1 MSNAMVDALRRADV
15 FWGLEREDIEILAEV
30 LPHITLEHGQHL
42 FRQGVMG
49 DSMYIVAD
57 GRLQVRVTDDQGQG
71 TTVGMLGAGESVGEM
86 ACVDPSPRSAEV
98 LATQP
103 TTVCELSADNLEA
116 LEEVAPSIVA
126 TVVGGVMRH
135 VTKRLRQTNERLEL
149 ELRGLHRDRDPMRN
163 AQASEPAGPGGRP
176 KPYRGLYRWDDAPL
190 PDGLER
196 RDLEML
202 GTVGRLL
209 VWEQGSLLCQEGRP
223 GASCFVILE
232 GHVEVFKASAGGGR
246 HLATLGPRTLLG
258 QMSLVDSS
266 PRSASVRAVGNVVAL
281 EIGRDIFERLVQAA
295 SPFALRFQRQIAL
308 AGIRQLRL
316 ANGRLMGLLGRGDS
330 MDREEDEEAPQA
342 EPQLSRVQTALY
354 EWTVSVED

>member
-30 LPHITLEHGQHL
+30 LPNIQLEHGQML
-42 FRQGVMG
+42 FEQGVMG
-49 DSMYIVAD
+49 DSMFIVAH
-57 GRLQVRVTDDQGQG
+57 GRLQVRVSDGEGQS

-86 ACVDPSPRSAEV
+86 ACVDPSPRSAAV
-98 LATQP
+98 VATQP
-103 TTVCELSADNLEA
+103 TTVCELSADTLDT

-126 TVVGGVMRH
+126 MLVGGVMRH

-149 ELRGLHRDRDPMRN
+149 ELRGLHRDRDPLRKGD
-163 AQASEPAGPGGRP
+163 QHVPASSQGNPRM
-176 KPYRGLYRWDDAPL
+176 YRGLFRWDGAVL
-190 PDGLER
+190 PEGLER

-202 GTVGRLL
+202 GSAGRML
-209 VWEQGSLLCQEGRP
+209 VLDPGVLLCQEGRP
-223 GASCFVILE
+223 GASCFVILN

-246 HLATLGPRTLLG
+246 HLANLGPGTLVG

-266 PRSASVRAVGNVVAL
+266 PRSASVRALDEVVAL
-281 EIGRDIFERLVQAA
+281 EIGRDIFERLVKAA
-295 SPFALRFQRQIAL
+295 TPFALRFQRQIAL

-316 ANGRLMGLLGRGDS
+316 ANGRLMGLLGRADKL
-330 MDREEDEEAPQA
+330 DKEADEANPV

-354 EWTVSVED
+354 EWNVSVED

>member
-15 FWGLEREDIEILAEV
+15 FWGLEREDIEILAEA
-30 LPHITLEHGQHL
+30 LPQIRLEQGEYL
-42 FRQGVMG
+42 FQQGSMG
-49 DSMYIVAD
+49 DSMFIVAD
-57 GRLQVRVTDDQGQG
+57 GRLQVRVSDNRGQS

-86 ACVDPSPRSAEV
+86 ACVDPSPRSAAV

-103 TTVCELSADNLEA
+103 TSVCEVSADTLTT
-116 LEEVAPSIVA
+116 LEEVAPTIVA
-126 TVVGGVMRH
+126 TIVGGVMRH

-149 ELRGLHRDRDPMRN
+149 ELRGLHRDRDPLGT
-163 AQASEPAGPGGRP
+163 SEGAHLAAGGGPRP
-176 KPYRGLYRWDDAPL
+176 HRGLFQWERVPL
-190 PDGLER
+190 PEGLER

-202 GTVGRLL
+202 GTAGRLL
-209 VWEQGSLLCQEGRP
+209 VWDPGTLLCQEGRP
-223 GASCFVILE
+223 GASCFVLLA

-246 HLATLGPRTLLG
+246 HLATLGPGSLVG

-266 PRSASVRAVGNVVAL
+266 PRSASVRAVDEVVAL
-281 EIGRDIFERLVQAA
+281 EVGRDVFERLVRAA

-316 ANGRLMGLLGRGDS
+316 ANARLTGLLGRGEALEKDAPPAEGE
-330 MDREEDEEAPQA
+330 RE
-342 EPQLSRVQTALY
+342 LTRVQTALY

>member
-30 LPHITLEHGQHL
+30 LPRITLEQGQYL
-42 FRQGVMG
+42 FQQGVMG
-49 DSMYIVAD
+49 DSMFIVAD
-57 GRLQVRVTDDQGQG
+57 GRLQVRVSDDRGQS

-86 ACVDPSPRSAEV
+86 ACVDPSPRSAAV

-103 TTVCELSADNLEA
+103 TTVCELSSDTLET

-149 ELRGLHRDRDPMRN
+149 ELRGLHKDRDPLRK
-163 AQASEPAGPGGRP
+163 ATAVEPGYAGGQPR
-176 KPYRGLYRWDDAPL
+176 PYRGLFRWEGVQVPE
-190 PDGLER
+190 GLER

-202 GTVGRLL
+202 GTAGRLM
-209 VWEQGSLLCQEGRP
+209 VWEPGSLLCQEGRP
-223 GASCFVILE
+223 GASCFVLLT

-246 HLATLGPRTLLG
+246 HLATLGPGNLVG

-266 PRSASVRAVGNVVAL
+266 PRSASVRAVDELVGL
-281 EIGRDIFERLVQAA
+281 EIGRDVFERLVRAA
-295 SPFALRFQRQIAL
+295 SPFALRFQRQISL
-308 AGIRQLRL
+308 AGIRQLRM
-316 ANGRLMGLLGRGDS
+316 ANSRLTGLLGRGDQL
-330 MDREEDEEAPQA
+330 DKTEGQGAPG

-354 EWTVSVED
+354 EWNVSVED